1 MGLRCSDSGFGS
13 RVLSSGYGF
22 RAQPASELST
32 SQTSRFRVPD
42 SKFRI
47 SGLGSWV
54 CGSGFRVLD
63 LEFRDPGSG
72 FHFSDF
78 GFQVLV
84 PTSGFKS
91 LVSGFGFGISGFG
104 IRDSGF
110 GFRVPGFG
118 CTAARRRTRAC
129 QQWRG
134 QAART
139 WRASACS
146 LQTLVI
152 ICSYFTS
159 LNNVNIVQL
168 Y

>member
-1 MGLRCSDSGFGS
+1 LGLRCSDSGFGS

-91 LVSGFGFGISGFG
+91 LVSGFGFWILGFG
-104 IRDSGF
+104 FRVSGF
-110 GFRVPGFG
+110 GFRVLG
-118 CTAARRRTRAC
+118 CRFRAHRCPSSDSRMPAVEGSGSPYMARVRM
-129 QQWRG
+129 
-134 QAART
+134 
-139 WRASACS
+139 
-146 LQTLVI
+146 
-152 ICSYFTS
+152 
-159 LNNVNIVQL
+159 
-168 Y
+168 